1 MYTIEVEIQK
11 IGEEEMEEL
20 DLKEL
25 FNIFWN
31 KKVHIILIV
40 LIFIVLGVIYTV
52 GFTTPMYTS
61 STTLVLAGSS
71 SDNGDTETTNSI
83 TTTDVTLN
91 SKLVSTYS
99 VLVKSKDVL
108 NQVITNL
115 GMDMSWEKLSKNVSV
130 SAVDDTE
137 VIEISVTTE
146 NAVDSAKIANETAKV
161 FTEKVSEIYNINNVY
176 VVDEAEVENAPSN
189 INHQRDVIIF
199 AFIGLVVAV
208 IYVLI
213 ANMLDTT
220 IKTAED
226 LEKEFKI
233 PVLASIPVYE
243 NALQKR
249 KGGKR

>member
-1 MYTIEVEIQK
+1 
-11 IGEEEMEEL
+11 MEEL

-25 FNIFWN
+25 FNIFWS

-40 LIFIVLGVIYTV
+40 LIFIALGVIYTV
-52 GFTTPMYTS
+52 GFTTPEYTS
-61 STTLVLAGSS
+61 STTLVLAGAESGT
-71 SDNGDTETTNSI
+71 GDTTNSI
-83 TTTDVTLN
+83 TTTDITLN

-108 NQVITNL
+108 SQVISNL
-115 GMDMSWEKLSKNVSV
+115 GMNISWEKLQNNVSV
-130 SAVDDTE
+130 SLVDDAD
-137 VIEISVTTE
+137 VIRISVTTE
-146 NAVDSAKIANETAKV
+146 NSQDSAKIANETANV
-161 FTEKVSEIYNINNVY
+161 FTQKVAEIYNINNVH
-176 VVDEAEVENAPSN
+176 VVDEAEAENTPSN
-189 INHQRDVIIF
+189 INHERDVIIF

-226 LEKEFKI
+226 IEKEFKL
-233 PVLASIPVYE
+233 PVLAAIPVYE
-243 NALQKR
+243 NAVQKR